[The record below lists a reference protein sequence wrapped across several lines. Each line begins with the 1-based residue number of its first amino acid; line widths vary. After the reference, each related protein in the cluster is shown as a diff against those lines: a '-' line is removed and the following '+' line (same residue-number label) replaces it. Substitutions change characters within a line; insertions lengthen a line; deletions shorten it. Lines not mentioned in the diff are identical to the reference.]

1 MNYIF
6 FGVDYLCLTLT
17 SGCLTPVTTKPAG
30 NQRNQQ
36 HSYENAGVSDDYET
50 LDMENTGTSSYE
62 ILQLKK
68 KSLKYY
74 NTHDN
79 KWTKDHGIKGIMID

>member
-6 FGVDYLCLTLT
+6 FGVYYFCLTLT
-17 SGCLTPVTTKPAG
+17 LGCLTPITSKPTG

-36 HSYENAGVSDDYET
+36 HSYENFGVPDDYES
-50 LDMENTGTSSYE
+50 LDMENIGTSSYE
-62 ILQLKK
+62 ILQLNK

-74 NTHDN
+74 NTDNN
-79 KWTKDHGIKGIMID
+79 KWTKDHGVEGIMTN